1 MSANTEKVTAALARI
16 LKNIEDKLNLKEI
29 TAGPLKANPYSRLI
43 SEKKWNTDFFLKEYL
58 LIQEKKSSLSS
69 SLRQVIVSAVSTAIY
84 EVAKAEHE
92 KKEKEK
98 EKEIKSE

>member
-16 LKNIEDKLNLKEI
+16 LKNTEEELKIKEN

-98 EKEIKSE
+98 EIKSE

>member
-16 LKNIEDKLNLKEI
+16 LKNTEEELKIKEN

-58 LIQEKKSSLSS
+58 LIQEKKSSLPS
-69 SLRQVIVSAVSTAIY
+69 SLRKVIVSAVSTAIY

-92 KKEKEK
+92 KKEKG
-98 EKEIKSE
+98 IKSE